1 MTNIHLRTLMRPAQ
15 LVWATPGK
23 MMILDDDVEEE
34 DNFYINCYKLPSSLE
49 SKQLDIGPPLRVV
62 TM

>member
-15 LVWATPGK
+15 LVWATPGM

-34 DNFYINCYKLPSSLE
+34 DNFYINCYKPVSYTHLTLP
-49 SKQLDIGPPLRVV
+49 
-62 TM
+62 TT